1 MRKLSLQN
9 VGIDEGEEIQGNG
22 IDQIFNKIID
32 ENFPKLKEQM
42 SVNIQETYK
51 PTVMA
56 IPG

>member
-9 VGIDEGEEIQGNG
+9 VGVDEGEEIQGNG